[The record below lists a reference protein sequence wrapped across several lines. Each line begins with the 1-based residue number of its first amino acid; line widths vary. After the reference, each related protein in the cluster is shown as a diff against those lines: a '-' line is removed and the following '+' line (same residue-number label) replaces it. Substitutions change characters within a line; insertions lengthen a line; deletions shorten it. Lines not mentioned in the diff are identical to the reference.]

1 MSGGDL
7 INAAISTEE
16 LEVSATITTEEP
28 EIAATLSDLRYLVF
42 QGMKGDT
49 GDSAYEE
56 AVALGFVGTEA
67 EWIASLK
74 GEKGDTGDSG
84 AVFLELKT
92 VSGRQV
98 ITYNGEQIT
107 GAEIDAMYLS
117 GALPVVEYSGRIFAP
132 NKNCYNSG
140 SPSARN
146 SSFMFSRPVSA
157 IETTFISVR
166 YDSSVVNIINA
177 MVYPYFD
184 SGDDEGKVLTVGD
197 DDTLHWETPQG
208 GSAENAVLY
217 TPQSLTDSQKAQART
232 NVGAGTY
239 SKPSGGIPKTDLAQA
254 VKTSL
259 GKADTALQPDAL
271 QTELD
276 DNVPP
281 AQFVL
286 VRNGNTLSTVDTF
299 YSIASLLFSTT
310 RRVMFIIVVSQSG
323 GTVTSALELYPT
335 MINTNNRA
343 LTLAGYFDG
352 IRYTAELTAASVSST
367 MTGTLVAK
375 SIVTASDIPGAS
387 TSAPVMDGTA
397 AAGTSAAY
405 ARGDHV
411 HPSDTSK
418 LGVSDNAYRSASIP
432 MGHLDATSTAT
443 VMTATV
449 DGITELRD
457 GVCMW
462 LRNGVIT
469 SASGFTININGLG
482 AKPCYSSL
490 AAESRST
497 TIFDVNYALLMI
509 YNSTR
514 VDGGCWDIV
523 YGIDTN
529 TTYTPPKLG
538 FGYGTCT
545 TAAATAAKTA
555 SISSYA
561 LNTGGIVSIKF
572 DNDVPAGATLNIT
585 SKGAKAIY
593 HRGAAITGGVIKA
606 GDTATFVYSTY
617 YHLIAIDRDEAG
629 DTLPTVTA
637 SDNGKVLGV
646 VNGAWGL
653 KDDETGGGGGGTS
666 PTLLG
671 TTPLKL
677 TADADN
683 LILSG
688 SGEISYALQS
698 DTVADFPVLSG
709 TANNATVTQEN
720 GVYVLTA
727 GSGASAWYQA
737 YIDITVTGLVVNQS
751 YNFIFDAAGCE
762 YDETT
767 HRTIGHYILYD
778 GSGNTLVTRGATD
791 PNRLNSYAFTAP
803 TTSVRVRWYPATN
816 NTFSP
821 GVSVATVNAIYIN
834 RTGTT
839 EHTAILDASGTF
851 TDSTT
856 IPGVPAGTTVTS
868 TPSCS
873 VYSKASESGGA
884 ALPLEG
890 KTVVCFGDSL
900 FGLYRG
906 STSAP
911 AFVEKV
917 TGATVYNVG
926 FGGCRMSDH
935 PSHGYA
941 EFSMWALAHAIAT
954 DTWTDQDTYVSQ
966 GSDYFPEQLATLKGI
981 DFSTVDYAVIHYGT
995 NDFGGGVAIG
1005 ADSASTVHNTLC
1017 GALRYSIETLLT
1029 AYPKLRIFVSLPCFR
1044 FWTVDGQTVYS
1055 DTYTNSQNKTL
1066 VEYVAALR
1074 AVAGEYN
1081 IPVIEN
1087 YTGNGINK
1095 VNASTFLGDGTHHNA
1110 DGRERF
1116 GTYIAE
1122 NLISG
1127 GGCGIAAAESNSFG
1141 GGA

>member
-1 MSGGDL
+1 MAFLDNTGLAHLWSK
-7 INAAISTEE
+7 
-16 LEVSATITTEEP
+16 ITT
-28 EIAATLSDLRYLVF
+28 A
-42 QGMKGDT
+42 
-49 GDSAYEE
+49 
-56 AVALGFVGTEA
+56 
-67 EWIASLK
+67 
-74 GEKGDTGDSG
+74 
-84 AVFLELKT
+84 
-92 VSGRQV
+92 
-98 ITYNGEQIT
+98 
-107 GAEIDAMYLS
+107 LS
-117 GALPVVEYSGRIFAP
+117 GKL
-132 NKNCYNSG
+132 
-140 SPSARN
+140 
-146 SSFMFSRPVSA
+146 
-157 IETTFISVR
+157 
-166 YDSSVVNIINA
+166 D
-177 MVYPYFD
+177 
-184 SGDDEGKVLTVGD
+184 
-197 DDTLHWETPQG
+197 
-208 GSAENAVLY
+208 
-217 TPQSLTDSQKAQART
+217 
-232 NVGAGTY
+232 
-239 SKPSGGIPKTDLAQA
+239 KT
-254 VKTSL
+254 
-259 GKADTALQPDAL
+259 G
-271 QTELD
+271 
-276 DNVPP
+276 
-281 AQFVL
+281 
-286 VRNGNTLSTVDTF
+286 
-299 YSIASLLFSTT
+299 
-310 RRVMFIIVVSQSG
+310 
-323 GTVTSALELYPT
+323 
-335 MINTNNRA
+335 
-343 LTLAGYFDG
+343 
-352 IRYTAELTAASVSST
+352 
-367 MTGTLVAK
+367 
-375 SIVTASDIPGAS
+375 
-387 TSAPVMDGTA
+387 
-397 AAGTSAAY
+397 
-405 ARGDHV
+405 
-411 HPSDTSK
+411 
-418 LGVSDNAYRSASIP
+418 NAYRAVSIP
-432 MGHLDATSTAT
+432 FGQVDSTSTAT
-443 VMTATV
+443 VFTATV
-449 DGITELRD
+449 PGITELRS
-457 GVCMW
+457 GVSVM
-462 LRNGVIT
+462 LMNGVVT
-469 SASGFTININGLG
+469 SASGFTVNINNLG
-482 AKPCYSSL
+482 AKPVYSTLS
-490 AAESRST
+490 AASRAT
-497 TIFDVNYALLMI
+497 TLFNVAYTFLLV
-509 YNSTR
+509 YNEER
-514 VDGGCWDIV
+514 VEGGCWDAY
-523 YGIDTN
+523 YGYDSNTN
-529 TTYTPPKLG
+529 TI
-538 FGYGTCT
+538 GYQLRTNSTTMPTLDKFYRYRLLFTSADRHHYVPANTSSSTSADTAKAVNQRPIDPYGAIYYYGHT
-545 TAAATAAKTA
+545 TAINANANPTASYFWTQYSFALGYSFNRTGSALTLTNHAPVYIKCAPQSDGSAIIDADTPFVQTLPSTADGKIYIYLGIASSATAVELVPEHPVFCYRNGQ
-555 SISSYA
+555 IRPW
-561 LNTGGIVSIKF
+561 TGSEENELPDF
-572 DNDVPAGATLNIT
+572 T
-585 SKGAKAIY
+585 SE
-593 HRGAAITGGVIKA
+593 
-606 GDTATFVYSTY
+606 
-617 YHLIAIDRDEAG
+617 DE
-629 DTLPTVTA
+629 
-637 SDNGKVLGV
+637 GKVLGIV
-646 VNGAWGL
+646 DGAWAL
-653 KDDETGGGGGGTS
+653 KEDATGGGGGGGTS

-688 SGEISYALQS
+688 SGEISYSLQS

-709 TANNATVTQEN
+709 TANNATVTQGN

-737 YIDITVTGLVVNQS
+737 YVDITISGLVVNQS
-751 YNFIFDAAGCE
+751 YNFVFDAAGCD
-762 YDETT
+762 YDETA

-791 PNRLNSYAFTAP
+791 TNRLNSYAFTAP

-816 NTFSP
+816 NTFSS

-834 RTGTT
+834 RAGTT

-911 AFVEKV
+911 AYVEKV

-954 DTWTDQDTYVSQ
+954 DTWTDQDTYASQ

-1005 ADSASTVHNTLC
+1005 ADSAATVHNTLC

-1081 IPVIEN
+1081 VPVIEN

-1127 GGCGIAAAESNSFG
+1127 GSSGIAAAESNSFG